1 MSNLAIAVMSD
12 PTKTR
17 EIEPVKVAV
26 VGVTGYA
33 GFELAKLLLRHPHVE
48 KATFYL
54 RESNANV
61 RCLTELFPQL
71 RGWGDA
77 PCRALSVEAV
87 ATSDAEVVFLSTP
100 HEASLELV
108 PALLAANPKLRIID
122 LSGAFRFREPETFAK
137 WYKLPAPNAEILG
150 EAVYG
155 LPELY
160 ADALLKARVVGNPG
174 CYPTSVILGLLPL
187 IESKW
192 IDMSRGI
199 VCDCKSGVTGAGKE
213 PKREMQFAEVNEN
226 FRAYGL
232 FTHRHTPEVSDHL
245 GLAAED
251 FVFTTH
257 LLPVDRGILST
268 LYVRLK
274 PKRNAAEIESLYRQ
288 FYAGRPMVRVMPS
301 GTLPELQFVTHT
313 NFCDIGFALDAT
325 GERLVVV
332 SCLDNLGKGAAGQAV
347 QNLNGMR
354 GYPETAGLI

>member
-1 MSNLAIAVMSD
+1 MSD
-12 PTKTR
+12 PCR
-17 EIEPVKVAV
+17 VAV

-33 GFELAKLLLRHPHVE
+33 GFELARLLLRHPNIE
-48 KATFYL
+48 KTTFYL
-54 RESNANV
+54 REGHSDV

-77 PCRALSVEAV
+77 SCRTLSVEAV
-87 ATSDAEVVFLSTP
+87 ASSGAEVAFLSTP

-108 PALLAANPKLRIID
+108 PRLLAANPSLRIID
-122 LSGAFRFREPETFAK
+122 LSGAYRFRSGETFSK
-137 WYKLPAPNAEILG
+137 WYKLPAPDANSLAQ
-150 EAVYG
+150 AVYG

-160 ADALLKARVVGNPG
+160 ADALPNARIVGNPG
-174 CYPTSVILGLLPL
+174 CYPTSVILGLRPL
-187 IESKW
+187 IDASW
-192 IDMSRGI
+192 INTERGI

-213 PKREMQFAEVNEN
+213 PKRDTHFVEVNEN

-245 GLAAED
+245 GLVEKD

-268 LYVRLK
+268 LYVWLSSPRK
-274 PKRNAAEIESLYRQ
+274 KEDVETLYRKA
-288 FYAGRPMVRVMPS
+288 YAGKPMVRVMPS
-301 GTLPELQFVTHT
+301 GTLPELQYVTHT
-313 NFCDIGFALDAT
+313 NFCDIGFALDPA

-347 QNLNGMR
+347 QNFNGMR
-354 GYPETAGLI
+354 GYPETAGLL

>member
-1 MSNLAIAVMSD
+1 MSD
-12 PTKTR
+12 PCR
-17 EIEPVKVAV
+17 VAV

-33 GFELAKLLLRHPHVE
+33 GFELARLLLRHPHIE
-48 KATFYL
+48 KTTFFL
-54 RESNANV
+54 RESHANV

-77 PCRALSVEAV
+77 PCRPLSVDAV
-87 ATSDAEVVFLSTP
+87 ASSGAEVVFLSTP

-108 PALLAANPKLRIID
+108 PQLLSANSALRVVD
-122 LSGAFRFREPETFAK
+122 LSGAYRFHSGETFAK
-137 WYKLPAPNAEILG
+137 WYKLPAPDANALAQ
-150 EAVYG
+150 AVYG

-160 ADALLKARVVGNPG
+160 ADELPKARIVGNPG
-174 CYPTSVILGLLPL
+174 CYPTSVILGLRPL
-187 IESKW
+187 IDSGW
-192 IDMSRGI
+192 INTTRGI

-213 PKREMQFAEVNEN
+213 PKRDTHFVEVNEN

-245 GLAAED
+245 GLAPKD

-268 LYVRLK
+268 LYVWLQSSRK
-274 PKRNAAEIESLYRQ
+274 AEEVEALYRK
-288 FYAGRPMVRVMPS
+288 FYSGKPMVRIMPI
-301 GTLPELQFVTHT
+301 GTTPELQYVTHT
-313 NFCDIGFALDAT
+313 NFCDIGFALDPA

-347 QNLNGMR
+347 QNFNGMR
-354 GYPETAGLI
+354 GYPETAGLL